1 MIQLKYVLRAMFF
14 TLLILGG
21 STVFAQDWPSKPVR
35 IIFPYAPGGSGDAVA
50 RNLAKRI
57 EIATKQTVTV
67 ENITGGGTVV
77 AAQSVINS
85 APDGIKLFFTGTETM
100 TVMKHTNS
108 RLPIDPDKELTPITF
123 VNTLPHWLVVRADR
137 AEKTLLEFIE
147 LIRKNPGTV
156 NISVNSIGGAA
167 HLSLANWA
175 KKNNLD
181 FTIVPYRGSAPAMI
195 DLIGGVTTAHVD
207 VVGSSLPF
215 VKDRKVKALSMLQQN
230 PLADFPDVPASP
242 AENKG
247 GLLINIQHLLA
258 VKSGTPSST
267 VNRIYD
273 VVKQVTAEPEFIEF
287 LRNYGYE
294 RSIPTPAKT
303 KELLESESKKFG
315 DIERLMNIKFN

>member
-1 MIQLKYVLRAMFF
+1 MIQLKYFWHAIFF
-14 TLLILGG
+14 ALLFPGG

-67 ENITGGGTVV
+67 ENITGGGTIV

-85 APDGIKLFFTGTETM
+85 APDGTKLLFTGTD
-100 TVMKHTNS
+100 TVAVIKHTS
-108 RLPIDPDKELTPITF
+108 TRLPIDPEKELTPITF

-137 AEKTLLEFIE
+137 AEKTLPEFME

-156 NISVNSIGGAA
+156 NISVNALGGAA
-167 HLSLANWA
+167 HLVLANWA
-175 KKNNLD
+175 KNNNLD
-181 FTIVPYRGSAPAMI
+181 FAIVPYRGSAPAMI

-215 VKDRKVKALSMLQQN
+215 VKDRKAKALTLLQQS
-230 PLADFPDVPASP
+230 PHADLPDVPVSP

-247 GLLINIQHLLA
+247 GLLVSSRHLLA

-273 VVKQVTAEPEFIEF
+273 VITQVTAEPDFIEF
-287 LRNYGYE
+287 LRSYGYE

-303 KELLESESKKFG
+303 KDILEQESKMHSE
-315 DIERLMNIKFN
+315 IVRVTNIKLN